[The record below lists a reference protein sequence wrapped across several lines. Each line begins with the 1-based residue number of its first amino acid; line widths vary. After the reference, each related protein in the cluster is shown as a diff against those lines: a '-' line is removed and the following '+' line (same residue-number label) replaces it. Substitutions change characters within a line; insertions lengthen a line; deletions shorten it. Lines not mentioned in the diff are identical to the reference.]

1 VRDTKDSIIKAARH
15 LFAQHGYH
23 GTSVDSIVK
32 EAGVSKGS
40 LYWHFS
46 DKFELYRTILIL
58 EVERVKELFK
68 SETYDVVDAAA
79 FFRRRGN
86 LILDVFDKDPES
98 TLIWMD
104 LLIQAKRGREEFKKI
119 ARDLTSYYMKISMDE
134 GLCFNLDKGEMDSIC
149 LLLRLT
155 MLGILSC
162 QGSVMDTQEAKEC
175 WEHIVDLV
183 MKGDD

>member
-1 VRDTKDSIIKAARH
+1 
-15 LFAQHGYH
+15 
-23 GTSVDSIVK
+23 
-32 EAGVSKGS
+32 
-40 LYWHFS
+40 
-46 DKFELYRTILIL
+46 
-58 EVERVKELFK
+58 
-68 SETYDVVDAAA
+68 
-79 FFRRRGN
+79 
-86 LILDVFDKDPES
+86 
-98 TLIWMD
+98 
-104 LLIQAKRGREEFKKI
+104 
-119 ARDLTSYYMKISMDE
+119 MKISMDE

>member
-58 EVERVKELFK
+58 EVERVKELL
-68 SETYDVVDAAA
+68 
-79 FFRRRGN
+79 N
-86 LILDVFDKDPES
+86 
-98 TLIWMD
+98 
-104 LLIQAKRGREEFKKI
+104 
-119 ARDLTSYYMKISMDE
+119 
-134 GLCFNLDKGEMDSIC
+134 
-149 LLLRLT
+149 LRLM
-155 MLGILSC
+155 MLSMQRRSFAEGKS
-162 QGSVMDTQEAKEC
+162 DTRRF
-175 WEHIVDLV
+175 
-183 MKGDD
+183 